1 MAHKGSGPI
10 NPFPLDRTRRSG
22 RAHAHHNPIEPF
34 RNERSGLYRP
44 RVPSR
49 VTRGVPD
56 EEFNEIFAKL
66 PSHRDR
72 ALVAFYVSTGARAS
86 ELLSVTLAGVAG
98 LHGRVRLVA
107 ALPDGDGRAN
117 PRGTATATVVDA
129 APPSTAVDLSPAAHR
144 MFERAGEAA
153 GSTATLPLRAI
164 GRKRWT
170 SCSGPDVV
178 TEVVTFPG
186 IASRPSKAQR
196 ESARTRFPPRPMVT
210 DWPGCWTGWLTSRA
224 RPGSASSPVV
234 RGRPAPDNHGGSSRN
249 APRWAPIGPVDGAGV
264 GVFASARSGRP
275 RDDPSYGPPA
285 MDGPASSAVRCLCM
299 CCAPA
304 VAATSR

>member
-1 MAHKGSGPI
+1 MRRWLTRAAGRSTRSRWIGRGGAAGHTLTTTRSSRFVTSGA
-10 NPFPLDRTRRSG
+10 G
-22 RAHAHHNPIEPF
+22 
-34 RNERSGLYRP
+34 
-44 RVPSR
+44 
-49 VTRGVPD
+49 
-56 EEFNEIFAKL
+56 
-66 PSHRDR
+66 
-72 ALVAFYVSTGARAS
+72 STGRGCHPGLRAVS
-86 ELLSVTLAGVAG
+86 RMRSSTKSSPSCPPIVTGHWSPFTSRPAPGLRNCCQSRLQELPASTDAFVWLRLYQMEMDG
-98 LHGRVRLVA
+98 LIPEGRRQPLWWMLRRPVRPL
-107 ALPDGDGRAN
+107 
-117 PRGTATATVVDA
+117 TYH
-129 APPSTAVDLSPAAHR
+129 AAHR

-186 IASRPSKAQR
+186 ITSRPSKAQR

-275 RDDPSYGPPA
+275 RDDPSYGPRRW
-285 MDGPASSAVRCLCM
+285 MDRPVQ
-299 CCAPA
+299 P
-304 VAATSR
+304 